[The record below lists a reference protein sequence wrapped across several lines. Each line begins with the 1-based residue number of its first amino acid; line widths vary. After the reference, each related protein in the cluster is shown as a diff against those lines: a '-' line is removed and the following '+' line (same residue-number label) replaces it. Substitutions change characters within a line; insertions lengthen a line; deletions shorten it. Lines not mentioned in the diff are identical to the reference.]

1 MFHKTLKIEKK
12 MKLYTDSHTVTPK
25 TMLISVTKNV
35 LLDLHQEIHVLSFSS
50 LFIANEKSGIMKY
63 GGFGVFCF
71 FTMIVI

>member
-1 MFHKTLKIEKK
+1 

-63 GGFGVFCF
+63 GGFWGF
-71 FTMIVI
+71 FFYNDCYLIFNKKKKVV